1 MAQAMRDIDR
11 IADAMA
17 ATFAAPM
24 FPGIERV
31 IHDFARAA
39 QTKVETLRT
48 DPEIFDIWAEMVT
61 AGERLASFAPVLCAA
76 GEHEQRV
83 ASFGTQ
89 LIGKGRDL
97 IFHIARARV
106 SMPKST
112 REFIDRCATYG
123 ATGIVTMVPI
133 PLPT

>member
-1 MAQAMRDIDR
+1 MGQAMRDIDR

-24 FPGIERV
+24 FPGIAPV
-31 IHDFARAA
+31 IREFASAA
-39 QTKVETLRT
+39 RKKVETLRT
-48 DPEIFDIWAEMVT
+48 DAEIFDLWAELVT
-61 AGERLASFAPVLCAA
+61 AGERLASFAPVLSATV
-76 GEHEQRV
+76 EHAQRV

-89 LIGKGRDL
+89 LICNGRDL
-97 IFHIARARV
+97 IFHITRARV

-133 PLPT
+133 PLPA